1 MGDAPA
7 TTPLHDLQD
16 EVRRRLGPQ
25 AAGLAEACDEIVIA
39 ACRWWPQKYMAWI
52 ARNKKEQGPDVAMAV
67 PVIEAKIREDLE
79 ARYGTNPNTL
89 RALDLLLQAVVIEL
103 TSIWFRGVDYRIAMR
118 RAMWL
123 ARS

>member
-1 MGDAPA
+1 
-7 TTPLHDLQD
+7 
-16 EVRRRLGPQ
+16 
-25 AAGLAEACDEIVIA
+25 
-39 ACRWWPQKYMAWI
+39 
-52 ARNKKEQGPDVAMAV
+52 
-67 PVIEAKIREDLE
+67 VIEAKIREDLE